1 MSTADSE
8 FCVVTTVTIA
18 FSGLFNRPITVF
30 WDRYLKR
37 RGWLPPDVGSQTPTA
52 LNCQDRSSGAV
63 GGSNQGMVDPLV
75 SVGGEASP
83 ASGELIR
90 TEESMECQVYY
101 DAEAQLLALVASEQR
116 GWT

>member
-1 MSTADSE
+1 
-8 FCVVTTVTIA
+8 
-18 FSGLFNRPITVF
+18 
-30 WDRYLKR
+30 
-37 RGWLPPDVGSQTPTA
+37 
-52 LNCQDRSSGAV
+52 
-63 GGSNQGMVDPLV
+63 MVDPLV